1 MNRARVGILVLLSLI
16 LLVRER
22 LVPAGLDDGRAAAL
36 DGVSRGALRADSA
49 IDVPDVAG
57 IVTRANPEL
66 SSQERNRIATAV
78 LRLPQV
84 RARARSRGGRDPGRE
99 RRAALG
105 KEHEGRRRFDAGD
118 AAQDRTSLG
127 LPGNA
132 ATIESNVEAGCAI
145 LAENIERLGEDRG
158 ILAYFWGGDIRGD
171 AYLVRVEAARP
182 AAART
187 GFLMPER

>member
-22 LVPAGLDDGRAAAL
+22 LVPAGMDAGRAAAI
-36 DGVSRGALRADSA
+36 DGASRGALRTGSA

-66 SSQERNRIATAV
+66 SPQERNRIATAV
-78 LRLPQV
+78 LRF
-84 RARARSRGGRDPGRE
+84 SRKYELAPDLVVAVILVESGGRPWVRSTKGAVGLMQVMPQQTAR
-99 RRAALG
+99 LG
-105 KEHEGRRRFDAGD
+105 F
-118 AAQDRTSLG
+118 
-127 LPGNA
+127 PGNA

-171 AYLVRVEAARP
+171 AYLERVEAAR
-182 AAART
+182 ARLRR
-187 GFLMPER
+187 GLDS